1 MLKPGAWA
9 GAPTSAQNQLPHRAP
24 VTACMRPVTAPAP
37 FAGVCGPG
45 NSGDQGVRSLAGE
58 APTAQGA
65 GAQAQGWPP
74 ILGAGANADPSQQ
87 GEWLLAQKKAA
98 GDPLEQLSKGRL
110 TGAGVV
116 HVPVVYQHLV
126 EQDHA
131 GVAGERLPGEPR
143 GEGHERR
150 RRSPWGDRIAV
161 RPGPGL
167 CAVPRGGL
175 GLSFPLR
182 VDTTTRGGHPALSSS
197 EEQAAGGVPGA
208 LCATSGLGACVTS
221 GGGAPRPAHPG
232 FPSHLG

>member
-1 MLKPGAWA
+1 M
-9 GAPTSAQNQLPHRAP
+9 
-24 VTACMRPVTAPAP
+24 
-37 FAGVCGPG
+37 
-45 NSGDQGVRSLAGE
+45 
-58 APTAQGA
+58 
-65 GAQAQGWPP
+65 
-74 ILGAGANADPSQQ
+74 GAGANADPSQQ

-98 GDPLEQLSKGRL
+98 GDPLEQLRKGRL

-167 CAVPRGGL
+167 CAVPRGDYTDFAGKVISVL
-175 GLSFPLR
+175 FNTLSKF
-182 VDTTTRGGHPALSSS
+182 VI
-197 EEQAAGGVPGA
+197 
-208 LCATSGLGACVTS
+208 ACL
-221 GGGAPRPAHPG
+221 PRIKCLLI
-232 FPSHLG
+232 SWV